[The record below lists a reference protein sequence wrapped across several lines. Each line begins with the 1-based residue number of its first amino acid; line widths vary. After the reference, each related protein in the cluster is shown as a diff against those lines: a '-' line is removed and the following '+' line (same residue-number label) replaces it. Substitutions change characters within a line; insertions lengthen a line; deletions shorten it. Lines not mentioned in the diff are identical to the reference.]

1 MNSISIL
8 DYFKMAKSRGLK
20 LPIKYFLE
28 NHLFDI
34 INRTD
39 THRWLPKENYKENLN
54 NIEHGVL
61 YMSSWTSIL
70 KKSTLIAMQ
79 ILENLNTCYDVLD
92 VGSGKGKALL
102 VWSKLKF
109 PKDTL
114 IYGIEY
120 NKDLAKISKENIK
133 KVGHN
138 NEIKVLINDIT
149 QVETIIFK
157 KTLLIY
163 LYNPFDELIMK
174 EFLIR
179 FRSKKIILIYNNPVH
194 SKLFE
199 DFGYACIHSEKKW
212 HPNANFNIYKSTN
225 F

>member
-1 MNSISIL
+1 
-8 DYFKMAKSRGLK
+8 MAKSRGLK

-34 INRTD
+34 INGTD
-39 THRWLPKENYKENLN
+39 THRWLPKEYYKENLK
-54 NIEHGVL
+54 NIDHGIL
-61 YMSSWTSIL
+61 YMSSWTSVL

-79 ILENLNTCYDVLD
+79 ILENENTSYDIID

-102 VWSKLKF
+102 VWSKLNF
-109 PKDTL
+109 PKDSV

-120 NKDLAKISKENIK
+120 NKDLAEISKKNIE
-133 KVGHN
+133 KVGYK

-149 QVETIIFK
+149 QVETSIFSE
-157 KTLLIY
+157 TLLIY

-174 EFLIR
+174 EFLIN
-179 FRSKKIILIYNNPVH
+179 FKLKKIILIYNNPVH
-194 SKLFE
+194 SSLFKE
-199 DFGYACIHSEKKW
+199 FGYTCIHSEKKW
-212 HPNANFNIYKSTN
+212 HPNANFNIYKSPH

>member
-1 MNSISIL
+1 
-8 DYFKMAKSRGLK
+8 MAKSRGLK

-39 THRWLPKENYKENLN
+39 THRWLPKEYYKENLN
-54 NIEHGVL
+54 NIDHGVL

-70 KKSTLIAMQ
+70 KKSTLIGMQ
-79 ILENLNTCYDVLD
+79 ILENVNTCYDVLD

-120 NKDLAKISKENIK
+120 NKD
-133 KVGHN
+133 GHK

-149 QVETIIFK
+149 QVETNIFK
-157 KTLLIY
+157 NTLLIY

-174 EFLIR
+174 EFLIK

-194 SKLFE
+194 SNLFE
-199 DFGYACIHSEKKW
+199 DFGYVCVHSEKKW

>member
-1 MNSISIL
+1 
-8 DYFKMAKSRGLK
+8 MAKSRGLK

-39 THRWLPKENYKENLN
+39 THRWLPKENYKEKLN
-54 NIEHGVL
+54 NIDHGVL

-79 ILENLNTCYDVLD
+79 ILENVNTCYDVLD

-133 KVGHN
+133 KVHHK

-149 QVETIIFK
+149 QVETSIFK
-157 KTLLIY
+157 ETLLIY

-174 EFLIR
+174 EFLIK

-194 SKLFE
+194 SNLFE

>member
-1 MNSISIL
+1 
-8 DYFKMAKSRGLK
+8 MAKSRGLK

-39 THRWLPKENYKENLN
+39 THRWLPKEYYKENLN
-54 NIEHGVL
+54 NIDHGVL

-70 KKSTLIAMQ
+70 KKSTLIGMQ
-79 ILENLNTCYDVLD
+79 ILENVNTCYDVLD

-120 NKDLAKISKENIK
+120 NKDLAKISKAQINVSITGIAGPSGGTRKKPVGLVYVGIK
-133 KVGHN
+133 KGNKIKIHKHLFKNRGRSYIQKATVNKALKLTHN
-138 NEIKVLINDIT
+138 
-149 QVETIIFK
+149 
-157 KTLLIY
+157 
-163 LYNPFDELIMK
+163 
-174 EFLIR
+174 FL
-179 FRSKKIILIYNNPVH
+179 
-194 SKLFE
+194 
-199 DFGYACIHSEKKW
+199 
-212 HPNANFNIYKSTN
+212 
-225 F
+225 